1 MVMALPPLASSASA
15 IRWVKQRTQTTRFLP
30 TGLGTGLKLPI
41 SLAEPLRG
49 EIDSFNARLPWI
61 SFTAATQHGFRQ
73 NRAHI
78 PDREL

>member
-1 MVMALPPLASSASA
+1 MVIALPPLAASASA

-41 SLAEPLRG
+41 SRLEPLR
-49 EIDSFNARLPWI
+49 EIGSFNAPLPWI